1 MSGFNVGLRTI
12 SPEIATRVPYSAI
25 RNNKM
30 YLVRVR
36 FIEILD
42 YVAIPY
48 SVPTFLTMYQ
58 RSVRH
63 GDDMPYNPWTPVWP
77 RPHSLYGMRTFTDH
91 PNIEFYEINDEI
103 ADLMRRTPR
112 VLGGPAPGLTPD
124 AAFDAYTQPRLQTA
138 SLSLLRQSQEN
149 GQPLPYDVRN
159 TIMSYLRPAGKKSK
173 RRRQKRHRKT
183 KTTGKK
189 K

>member
-1 MSGFNVGLRTI
+1 MSGFNVGLRNI

-25 RNNKM
+25 RNDKM
-30 YLVRVR
+30 YLIRVR

-48 SVPTFLTMYQ
+48 SVPTFLTLYQ

-63 GDDMPYNPWTPVWP
+63 GDDMLYNPWTPVWP
-77 RPHSLYGMRTFTDH
+77 RPYSLYGMRTFTDH
-91 PNIEFYEINDEI
+91 PDIEFYEINDEI
-103 ADLMRRTPR
+103 ANLMRRSYLPGGGAT
-112 VLGGPAPGLTPD
+112 LGLAPHE
-124 AAFDAYTQPRLQTA
+124 AFDAYMQPRLQTA
-138 SLSLLRQSQEN
+138 SLSLLRQS
-149 GQPLPYDVRN
+149 LSYDVRN
-159 TIMSYLRPAGKKSK
+159 SVMDYLRPPPAGKKSK
-173 RRRQKRHRKT
+173 RRRGSRRRRS

>member
-25 RNNKM
+25 RHDKM
-30 YLVRVR
+30 YLIRVR
-36 FIEILD
+36 FIQILD

-77 RPHSLYGMRTFTDH
+77 SPHSLYGMRTFTDN
-91 PNIEFYEINDEI
+91 PDIEFYEINDEI
-103 ADLMRRTPR
+103 ANLMRRHVP
-112 VLGGPAPGLTPD
+112 GGGAAPGLTPD

-159 TIMSYLRPAGKKSK
+159 TIMSYLRPGGRKSRK
-173 RRRQKRHRKT
+173 RRQKRHRKT